1 MKLSDFLYFYPERGM
16 LDCNTYVI
24 RGEERL
30 MIVDVGRDASISE
43 LVKAMG
49 KDGLDPKK
57 ADFITN
63 THLHIDHTAG
73 NQTFQASYG
82 GRVLLTPLQ
91 KACYQISVRQTS
103 RFFGLEPIEFE
114 ADGVLDSVIDLGGLS
129 VEVIGTPG
137 HSPESTCFYCSESK
151 ALICGD
157 LLFDQ
162 NIGRS
167 DLPGGDSAQMK
178 QSIEKVAA
186 LEIELLLPGH
196 MGIIKDRT
204 RVEENFEFLRNQ
216 VFRWL

>member
-1 MKLSDFLYFYPERGM
+1 MKLGEFFYYYPERGM

-24 RGEERL
+24 KGQRM
-30 MIVDVGRDASISE
+30 MIVDVGRDASLPALI
-43 LVKAMG
+43 KAME
-49 KDGLDPKK
+49 KDGLEPGKV
-57 ADFITN
+57 DFIAN

-73 NQTFQASYG
+73 NQSFHDAYG
-82 GRVLLTPLQ
+82 GGVRITTEQ
-91 KACYQISVRQTS
+91 KDCYQISVCQTS

-114 ADGVLDSVIDLGGLS
+114 ADEVLDSVIDLGGLS
-129 VEVIGTPG
+129 VEVIATPG
-137 HSPESTCFYCSESK
+137 HSPESICFYCPERK
-151 ALICGD
+151 VLISGD

-178 QSIEKVAA
+178 QSIEKVAG

-196 MGIIKDRT
+196 MGIIKEKK
-204 RVEENFEFLRNQ
+204 RVEENFDFIRNQ